1 MAVQAA
7 ATTIACF
14 PSQQAITDYF
24 ATHPYKKY
32 LDDEIIKS
40 KAPNGI
46 QKVADFFANK
56 QIPSDQVNENVIN
69 ALDVREGIKSM
80 AELGADVAKLT
91 GDWEKIDKGNANHH
105 TNTMK
110 DIHAKIALLGAQLK
124 LVVKIYD
131 VILNDLLDNAT
142 YTPPPPEGKEWTRHV
157 GVVTRRV
164 KE

>member
-1 MAVQAA
+1 MRRMALLGQR
-7 ATTIACF
+7 
-14 PSQQAITDYF
+14 
-24 ATHPYKKY
+24 
-32 LDDEIIKS
+32 
-40 KAPNGI
+40 
-46 QKVADFFANK
+46 QKFGLAEDRAVLAD
-56 QIPSDQVNENVIN
+56 
-69 ALDVREGIKSM
+69 
-80 AELGADVAKLT
+80 ELGADVAKLT